1 MKANRLRLEKKFDV
15 IERAGG
21 IKLPHMKSGS
31 GISFT
36 YWERLNVIFSLP
48 AFLFGFVYYIYHG
61 LWKKSLIL
69 VAFCLASIELLDII
83 FIRYPSI
90 YELWYG
96 FSYLITPMVF
106 ALRAN
111 GDLYTEYRLNK
122 NVNNSLWSD
131 AMHRLTRN
139 KAAMLGACIL
149 ILLITLAALAPWIA
163 PYSYS
168 YQDLNL
174 GASPPSA
181 DHLLGTDVL
190 GRDLLSRILYGA
202 RISLLV
208 GFVATGVALVIGVSW
223 GIIAGYA
230 GGKVDSIMMRIVDVL
245 YGLPFIIFII
255 LLMVIFGRNLWL
267 LFGAIGAVE
276 WLTMARIV
284 RGQVIGLKN
293 QEFVMAAKAM
303 GVSNLSMFRRHL
315 LPNILGPIAV
325 YATLTIPQ
333 VMLLEGFLSFLGLG
347 IQPPM
352 SSWGTLIKDGVE
364 SMEEYSWLL
373 IYPGLTFTIT
383 LFALNFFGD
392 GLRDALDPKTT
403 DN

>member
-1 MKANRLRLEKKFDV
+1 MS
-15 IERAGG
+15 
-21 IKLPHMKSGS
+21 KSS
-31 GISFT
+31 T
-36 YWERLNVIFSLP
+36 
-48 AFLFGFVYYIYHG
+48 
-61 LWKKSLIL
+61 
-69 VAFCLASIELLDII
+69 
-83 FIRYPSI
+83 
-90 YELWYG
+90 
-96 FSYLITPMVF
+96 
-106 ALRAN
+106 
-111 GDLYTEYRLNK
+111 
-122 NVNNSLWSD
+122 LWSD
-131 AMHRLTRN
+131 AIYRLTRN
-139 KAAMLGACIL
+139 KAAMFGALILFIL
-149 ILLITLAALAPWIA
+149 ILCAALAPWIA

-168 YQDLNL
+168 FQNLEL

-181 DHLLGTDVL
+181 AHILGTDVL

-230 GGKVDSIMMRIVDVL
+230 GGKVDSVMMRIVDVL

-267 LFGAIGAVE
+267 LFGATGAVE

-303 GVSNLSMFRRHL
+303 GVSNLSMFRKHL

>member
-1 MKANRLRLEKKFDV
+1 M
-15 IERAGG
+15 
-21 IKLPHMKSGS
+21 S
-31 GISFT
+31 
-36 YWERLNVIFSLP
+36 
-48 AFLFGFVYYIYHG
+48 
-61 LWKKSLIL
+61 
-69 VAFCLASIELLDII
+69 
-83 FIRYPSI
+83 
-90 YELWYG
+90 
-96 FSYLITPMVF
+96 
-106 ALRAN
+106 
-111 GDLYTEYRLNK
+111 
-122 NVNNSLWSD
+122 NSSTLWSD
-131 AMHRLTRN
+131 AIYRLTRN
-139 KAAMLGACIL
+139 KAAMFGAF
-149 ILLITLAALAPWIA
+149 ILLILIASAALAPWIA

-168 YQDLNL
+168 FQNL
-174 GASPPSA
+174 ELVASPPSA
-181 DHLLGTDVL
+181 DHILGTDVL

-284 RGQVIGLKN
+284 RGQVMGLKN

-303 GVSNLSMFRRHL
+303 GVSNFSMFRKHL

-364 SMEEYSWLL
+364 SMEEFSWLL
-373 IYPGLTFTIT
+373 IYPGITFTIT

>member
-1 MKANRLRLEKKFDV
+1 MS
-15 IERAGG
+15 
-21 IKLPHMKSGS
+21 KSS
-31 GISFT
+31 T
-36 YWERLNVIFSLP
+36 
-48 AFLFGFVYYIYHG
+48 
-61 LWKKSLIL
+61 
-69 VAFCLASIELLDII
+69 
-83 FIRYPSI
+83 
-90 YELWYG
+90 
-96 FSYLITPMVF
+96 
-106 ALRAN
+106 
-111 GDLYTEYRLNK
+111 
-122 NVNNSLWSD
+122 LWSD
-131 AMHRLTRN
+131 AIYRLTRN
-139 KAAMLGACIL
+139 KAAMFGAFILFIL
-149 ILLITLAALAPWIA
+149 ILCAALAPWIA

-168 YQDLNL
+168 FQNLEL

-181 DHLLGTDVL
+181 AHILGTDVL

-303 GVSNLSMFRRHL
+303 GVSNISTFSKHL

-373 IYPGLTFTIT
+373 IYPGLTFTVT

>member
-1 MKANRLRLEKKFDV
+1 M
-15 IERAGG
+15 
-21 IKLPHMKSGS
+21 S
-31 GISFT
+31 
-36 YWERLNVIFSLP
+36 
-48 AFLFGFVYYIYHG
+48 
-61 LWKKSLIL
+61 
-69 VAFCLASIELLDII
+69 
-83 FIRYPSI
+83 
-90 YELWYG
+90 
-96 FSYLITPMVF
+96 
-106 ALRAN
+106 
-111 GDLYTEYRLNK
+111 
-122 NVNNSLWSD
+122 NNSSLWSD
-131 AMHRLTRN
+131 AVGRLLKN
-139 KAAMLGACIL
+139 KAAMVGAIIL
-149 ILLITLAALAPWIA
+149 ILLIGCAILAPVIA

-168 YQDLNL
+168 FQNLDL
-174 GASPPSA
+174 GASPPSSE
-181 DHLLGTDVL
+181 HLLGTDIL

-223 GIIAGYA
+223 GIVAGYF
-230 GGKVDSIMMRIVDVL
+230 GGRVDQIMMRIVDVL

-284 RGQVIGLKN
+284 RGQVMSLKN
-293 QEFVMAAKAM
+293 QEFVLAAQAM
-303 GVSNLSMFRRHL
+303 GISNLSMFRRHL
-315 LPNILGPIAV
+315 LPNILGPIEV

-333 VMLLEGFLSFLGLG
+333 VMLLESFLSFLGLG

-373 IYPGLTFTIT
+373 IYPGITFTIT

-392 GLRDALDPKTT
+392 GLRDALDPKTS

>member
-1 MKANRLRLEKKFDV
+1 MVKSK
-15 IERAGG
+15 
-21 IKLPHMKSGS
+21 IK
-31 GISFT
+31 
-36 YWERLNVIFSLP
+36 
-48 AFLFGFVYYIYHG
+48 GFIV
-61 LWKKSLIL
+61 
-69 VAFCLASIELLDII
+69 
-83 FIRYPSI
+83 
-90 YELWYG
+90 
-96 FSYLITPMVF
+96 
-106 ALRAN
+106 N
-111 GDLYTEYRLNK
+111 
-122 NVNNSLWSD
+122 NNSLWSD
-131 AMHRLTRN
+131 AIFRLSRN
-139 KAAMLGACIL
+139 KAAMFGGVIL
-149 ILLITLAALAPWIA
+149 ILLIISAVLAPWIA

-181 DHLLGTDVL
+181 EHFLGTDVL

-223 GIIAGYA
+223 GIIAGYI

-284 RGQVIGLKN
+284 RAQVIGLKN

-303 GVSNLSMFRRHL
+303 GVSNISMFRRHL

-364 SMEEYSWLL
+364 SMEEYGWLL
-373 IYPGLTFTIT
+373 IYPGVTFTIT

-392 GLRDALDPKTT
+392 GLRDALDPKTS